1 MPTHAPVPPRGPRR
15 TPLIA
20 AAAVGLVLLV
30 GATAGTVVVLGSA
43 SSDGTA
49 AAAASGTSP
58 SASPTSAAPTT
69 AAPTTAAPTPSPSS
83 TVTGAVQ
90 SGGIHTGDLRYFLL
104 TPPKDAEIYGDE
116 DGSELSRSEV
126 AGGSAS
132 VKRALTTYG
141 FKAGATRT
149 YLTAD
154 GDTEVTVDLAR
165 FSGPA
170 NAAAFYSRFYFSG
183 TRITLGGSHPAKA
196 YRLSSSSSGSTGSVV
211 VVSHQGD
218 VHLTISV
225 TGAKTPDRAQLRALL
240 DRQYRRLKTGR

>member
-1 MPTHAPVPPRGPRR
+1 MPTYAPPPPPPRGPRR

-30 GATAGTVVVLGSA
+30 GATAGTVVVLGSS

-49 AAAASGTSP
+49 AAAAP
-58 SASPTSAAPTT
+58 SASPSPVPTSAAPT
-69 AAPTTAAPTPSPSS
+69 PSPSPSS
-83 TVTGAVQ
+83 TVTGAVR

-132 VKRALTTYG
+132 VKTALTTYG

-170 NAAAFYSRFYFSG
+170 DAAAFYSRFYFSG
-183 TRITLGGSHPAKA
+183 TRITLVGSHPAKA
-196 YRLSSSSSGSTGSVV
+196 YRLSSSSAGSTGSVV

-218 VHLTISV
+218 VHLTITV